1 MFPGQQQNQQNAF
14 NQSGAFVGGLTMGAA
29 NQMYQQ
35 QTVPG
40 VRINTDNIRGTTR
53 FEDLHEDIQ
62 KQIEYMDNMVQVQ
75 LGRKGEC
82 DAIVPKHEEEL
93 SRIPPDVEF
102 CRRKLMGVESALAT
116 DLESLAHVRGL
127 IEIDAENAK
136 LSFKAIDR
144 LKLPPQYHTPGVWH
158 SNTSKNGG
166 PPSGSESE
174 ARDIVGF
181 FSATTDELSATLIK
195 HQKHIREIELH
206 LRNVESSTAQQVNAL
221 VAKRN
226 GASAS
231 DEDAV
236 RELAGALTEFEQ
248 GVLHVAGKV
257 GATREGVQALQLG
270 SFTGV
275 GSKGPSAYG
284 RRSGVY

>member
-1 MFPGQQQNQQNAF
+1 MFPGQQQNQQAAF
-14 NQSGAFVGGLTMGAA
+14 SQSGAFVGGLTMGAA

-40 VRINTDNIRGTTR
+40 VRIDTSNIRGTTR

-62 KQIEYMDNMVQVQ
+62 KQIEYMDSIVQVQ

-93 SRIPPDVEF
+93 FRIPPDVEF
-102 CRRKLMGVESALAT
+102 CRRKLMGVESAMAT

-127 IEIDAENAK
+127 IETDAENAK

-158 SNTSKNGG
+158 SNTGKSGG
-166 PPSGSESE
+166 ASGNESE

-181 FSATTDELSATLIK
+181 FSATADELSATLTK
-195 HQKHIREIELH
+195 HQNHIKEIELH
-206 LRNVESSTAQQVNAL
+206 LRNVENSTAQQVNAL

-226 GASAS
+226 GGFTS

-257 GATREGVQALQLG
+257 GATREGVQSLQLG
-270 SFTGV
+270 SFTGA
-275 GSKGPSAYG
+275 GSKGAPVN
-284 RRSGVY
+284 RRRGGVY